1 MLDVS
6 FSVSRKDMVIW
17 GKVPDRNKEMHDA
30 CYMKTFFA
38 EVFVIS
44 MLVWIKNG
52 ARVWPEIKTRG
63 KPLVR
68 LLSKLRFFGV

>member
-1 MLDVS
+1 MCHFQSLTS
-6 FSVSRKDMVIW
+6 FDFNIVIW

-52 ARVWPEIKTRG
+52 ARVWPGIKTHG
-63 KPLVR
+63 KPVVC
-68 LLSKLRFFGV
+68 RF

>member
-1 MLDVS
+1 
-6 FSVSRKDMVIW
+6 MVIW

-44 MLVWIKNG
+44 MLVWIKEWG
-52 ARVWPEIKTRG
+52 KGLARNKNTW
-63 KPLVR
+63 
-68 LLSKLRFFGV
+68 

>member
-1 MLDVS
+1 MS
-6 FSVSRKDMVIW
+6 FSVSHKDMVIW

-52 ARVWPEIKTRG
+52 ARVWPGIKTHG
-63 KPLVR
+63 KLVVCQ
-68 LLSKLRFFGV
+68 LSKLSFFCVL